1 MQTNILNLA
10 GDVVVRR
17 NAGGIWSVELP
28 HAERADAVF
37 ITYVTD
43 KTEALWLAEQMRPDS
58 TVRVIAESDEETIWE
73 ATPEAA

>member
-1 MQTNILNLA
+1 MQTNNSKVA

-17 NAGGIWSVELP
+17 NAGGSWSVELP

-43 KTEALWLAEQMRPDS
+43 ESEALWLAEQMRPDS
-58 TVRVIAESDEETIWE
+58 TVRVIAESEKEMLRETT
-73 ATPEAA
+73 AEAA